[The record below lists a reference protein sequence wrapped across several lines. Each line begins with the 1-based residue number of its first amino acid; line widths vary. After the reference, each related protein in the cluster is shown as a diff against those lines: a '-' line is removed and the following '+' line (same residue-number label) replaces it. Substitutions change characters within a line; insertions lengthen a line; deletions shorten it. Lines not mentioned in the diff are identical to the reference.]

1 MRESCT
7 IIGATSGIGSSTALK
22 FAENGYDLILTGRD
36 ITELE
41 SISKS
46 ITDQYSV
53 SVKSVIFEL
62 NQSDIS
68 IDQLFHQIKFLEQSA
83 IIITIGMLETEYDS
97 KYQSYN
103 SLLDTNFI
111 GPALII
117 QKFRELL
124 VDNLQ
129 SLENNISLIV
139 ISSVAGNKGKSS
151 NYLYGATK
159 SALTTYLSGIR
170 QELYHISKK
179 IHVCTVIPGFVNTK
193 MTRGMRLPKY
203 LVSSKSHV
211 ANRIFDAFKKKKEI
225 IYIKK
230 TWRLIMLLINLIPE
244 YIFKKLKL

>member
-22 FAENGYDLILTGRD
+22 FAEKGYDLVITGRD

-41 SISKS
+41 IISKN
-46 ITDQYSV
+46 IKDQYNV
-53 SVKSVIFEL
+53 SVKSIIFEL
-62 NQSDIS
+62 NQSDES
-68 IDQLFHQIKFLEQSA
+68 IDKLFHQIKFLEQSA
-83 IIITIGMLETEYDS
+83 IVITIGLLETEYDS

-103 SLLDTNFI
+103 SLLDSNFV

-124 VDNLQ
+124 MDNLK
-129 SLENNISLIV
+129 SFNGNISLIV
-139 ISSVAGNKGKSS
+139 ISSVAGDKGKSS

-170 QELYHISKK
+170 QEFYHISKN
-179 IHVCTVIPGFVNTK
+179 IHICTVIPGFVDTE
-193 MTRGMRLPKY
+193 MTRGMSLPKF

-211 ANRIFDAFKKKKEI
+211 ADRIFDAFEKKREI

-230 TWRLIMLLINLIPE
+230 IWRIIMLLINLMPE

>member
-22 FAENGYDLILTGRD
+22 FAENGYDLVITGRD
-36 ITELE
+36 IAELE
-41 SISKS
+41 RISKS
-46 ITDQYSV
+46 ITDQYNV
-53 SVKSVIFEL
+53 SVESVIFEL
-62 NQSDIS
+62 NQSDES
-68 IDQLFHQIKFLEQSA
+68 IDQLFRQINFLKQSA
-83 IIITIGMLETEYDS
+83 IVITIGLLETEYDS
-97 KYQSYN
+97 KYESYN
-103 SLLDTNFI
+103 SLLDSNFI

-124 VDNLQ
+124 INDLK
-129 SLENNISLIV
+129 SFDSNISLIV
-139 ISSVAGNKGKSS
+139 ISSVAGDKGKSS

-179 IHVCTVIPGFVNTK
+179 IHVCTVIPGFVDTNMTK
-193 MTRGMRLPKY
+193 GMCLPKF

-211 ANRIFDAFKKKKEI
+211 ANRIFYAFEKKTEI

-230 TWRLIMLLINLIPE
+230 IWRLIMLFISLMPE
-244 YIFKKLKL
+244 YIFKRLKL